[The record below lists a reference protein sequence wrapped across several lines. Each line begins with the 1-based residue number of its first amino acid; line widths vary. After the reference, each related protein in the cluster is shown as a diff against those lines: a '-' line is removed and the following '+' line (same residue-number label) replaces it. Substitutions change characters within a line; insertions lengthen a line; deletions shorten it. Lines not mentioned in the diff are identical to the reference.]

1 MSAHHDDFA
10 RDWRPGLPEALPAG
24 ERLLWQGAPEWKAL
38 ARRAL
43 HVDWVVV
50 YFAAL
55 AAWHVLSSLQAG
67 QGPVVALQGAL
78 PTLVLGGMAVVM
90 LLGVARWMAVSTIYS
105 ITSARAVL
113 RIGAALP
120 MTLNIPFRLVQAVDV
135 QRYADGTAD
144 IALTLDGKDRAAY
157 LVLWPH
163 ARPWRLANP
172 APMLRVVAGGAQ
184 VAELLADALG
194 GRLAPAS
201 ASGMGR
207 THGSPPQGAAAD

>member
-1 MSAHHDDFA
+1 
-10 RDWRPGLPEALPAG
+10 
-24 ERLLWQGAPEWKAL
+24 
-38 ARRAL
+38 
-43 HVDWVVV
+43 
-50 YFAAL
+50 
-55 AAWHVLSSLQAG
+55 
-67 QGPVVALQGAL
+67 
-78 PTLVLGGMAVVM
+78 MAVVM